1 MTKPGYKEEPSLKV
15 SFSRHVMCVKEKPN
29 IKICTTLDP
38 QIDFGL
44 LAVGWAGLWNKRFW
58 PIMSNF

>member
-15 SFSRHVMCVKEKPN
+15 SFSRHVMCIKEKPN

-38 QIDFGL
+38 QTREQTLGGTFL
-44 LAVGWAGLWNKRFW
+44 
-58 PIMSNF
+58 